1 VLTPALATAG
11 DHSKDNQKRLTL
23 AFAVAKQVL
32 THPFIIATILGA
44 LASYARW
51 SPPGGLGTILEM
63 LKVSAG
69 PCALFALGAT
79 VGLRKFGGIGRELP
93 LLVLIKLMLQPL
105 LALSVLRLVPGLD
118 PVWYHVA
125 IMMAG
130 LPTASNAFIFARQY
144 GSFIEGTST
153 AVIITT
159 MISAL
164 TLPFLIFV
172 MQTGWF

>member
-1 VLTPALATAG
+1 
-11 DHSKDNQKRLTL
+11 
-23 AFAVAKQVL
+23 
-32 THPFIIATILGA
+32 
-44 LASYARW
+44 
-51 SPPGGLGTILEM
+51 
-63 LKVSAG
+63 
-69 PCALFALGAT
+69 
-79 VGLRKFGGIGRELP
+79 LRKFGGIGRELP

-144 GSFIEGTST
+144 GSFIVGTST